1 MKKYEEY
8 YSNLN
13 KEVINFIEENKLEE
27 YINFAI
33 DTITKYLSL
42 HRIVFDLYLDFF
54 EDFFN
59 RDLRILRIVVRCKNY
74 DEYSFFYLWRS
85 LISITKSSIP
95 EDICSKIAI
104 KLENES

>member
-27 YINFAI
+27 LHLILQL

-59 RDLRILRIVVRCKNY
+59 RDFKN
-74 DEYSFFYLWRS
+74 
-85 LISITKSSIP
+85 
-95 EDICSKIAI
+95 SKD
-104 KLENES
+104 SC